1 MKIAVAKEID
11 PSEPRV
17 AASPDTVKKFKAI
30 GAEVAI
36 EPGAG
41 IKSGLPD
48 SEFTAVGATV
58 SADALKDADIIIKVK
73 RPEASELSQYKRGAL
88 VIAIMDP
95 YGNEAALKTIA
106 DAGVSAFAMELMPR
120 ITRAQVMDVL
130 SSQANLAGYRAV
142 IEAAESFGRAFP
154 MMMTA
159 AGTVPAA
166 KVFVMG
172 VGVAGL
178 QAIATARRLG
188 AVVTATDVRPATK
201 EQVEAWRKV
210 PRGRGRGIQERADR
224 RRLRQGNV
232 ERVSGQAGRAHRR
245 ARQEAGH
252 RHHHGPDP
260 GPAGAELVSA
270 EMVKSMKPGS
280 VLVDLAVERGG
291 NVEGAKAGEVVDVD
305 GIKIVGYTNVA
316 GRVAQSASSLYAR
329 NLFNFIETMVDKANK
344 TLAVNWDDELVKA
357 TALTKDGAVIHPNFQ
372 PKV

>member
-1 MKIAVAKEID
+1 
-11 PSEPRV
+11 
-17 AASPDTVKKFKAI
+17 VKKFKAI

-201 EQVEAWRKV
+201 EQVE
-210 PRGRGRGIQERADR
+210 
-224 RRLRQGNV
+224 
-232 ERVSGQAGRAHRR
+232 S
-245 ARQEAGH
+245 
-252 RHHHGPDP
+252 
-260 GPAGAELVSA
+260 
-270 EMVKSMKPGS
+270 
-280 VLVDLAVERGG
+280 RGG
-291 NVEGAKAGEVVDVD
+291 LARWSPRPTCDPRRKSRWRAW
-305 GIKIVGYTNVA
+305 
-316 GRVAQSASSLYAR
+316 AQSSSPSRTR
-329 NLFNFIETMVDKANK
+329 NSRTPRPPA
-344 TLAVNWDDELVKA
+344 A
-357 TALTKDGAVIHPNFQ
+357 TPRKCRKSIRPSRPRSPPNTSRSRTSSS
-372 PKV
+372 PPR